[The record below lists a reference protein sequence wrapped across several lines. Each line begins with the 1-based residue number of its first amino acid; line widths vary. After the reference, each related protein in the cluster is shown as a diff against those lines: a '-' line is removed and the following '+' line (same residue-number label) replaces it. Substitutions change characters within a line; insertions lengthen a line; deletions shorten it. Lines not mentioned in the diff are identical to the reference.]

1 MANGCEALQ
10 TTNLE
15 EIVMCGIAGVR
26 KFGKAPITGE
36 EIVLLLC
43 SLEKR
48 GPHATG
54 IALMDSKG
62 ISVHK
67 APQPAWQYT
76 KSKDFEKFLNE
87 HLTEDTY
94 TALLHTRFATVGN
107 PDDNKNNHPMFD
119 GKNAIVHNGSI
130 RNSEWLFN
138 QGKFPKS
145 CETDS
150 DIVRALVA
158 NYGITAKGV
167 REMNKMQGSGAIAC
181 VSEEQPGVLLLA
193 RSGNPLVYG
202 FDKESDKL
210 YWASELQAIS
220 QASRPWYQYRG
231 AWVQDTKTKLAIGSM
246 PDNTAWIF
254 GDQKLEFH
262 SEFKVCTHF
271 TPPDYSASRGSYHG
285 KDVILQDGLRVSSL
299 TPRKRTRRKRRR
311 MIKKKKKTR
320 AWEKREKVRAS
331 RRGR

>member
-1 MANGCEALQ
+1 
-10 TTNLE
+10 
-15 EIVMCGIAGVR
+15 MCGIAGVR
-26 KFGKAPITGE
+26 RFGKAPITGE

-62 ISVHK
+62 VSVHK

-76 KSKDFEKFLNE
+76 KSKEFEKFLNE

-107 PDDNKNNHPMFD
+107 PEENKNNHPMFD
-119 GKNAIVHNGSI
+119 GKTAIVHNGSI
-130 RNSEWLFN
+130 RNSDWLFT
-138 QGKFPKS
+138 QGKFERT

-150 DIVRALVA
+150 DIVRAMVA
-158 NYGITAKGV
+158 AHGLTPKAV
-167 REMNKMQGSGAIAC
+167 REMNKMSGSGAIAC
-181 VSEEQPGVLLLA
+181 VSENQPGVLLLA

-220 QASRPWYQYRG
+220 QASRPWHLYRG
-231 AWVQDTKTKLAIGSM
+231 TWVQDNKTKLAIGSM

-254 GDQKLEFH
+254 GDQKLESH
-262 SEFKVCTHF
+262 SEFRVCTNF
-271 TPPDYSASRGSYHG
+271 SAPDYSQSRGSYHG
-285 KDVILQDGLRVSSL
+285 KMSAFKRQTKTVVIDTKKEEKKEKEVKGIEKGAVALCGSCGTNVRNSQGVPWSL
-299 TPRKRTRRKRRR
+299 ITCPQCQQPLL
-311 MIKKKKKTR
+311 
-320 AWEKREKVRAS
+320 AE
-331 RRGR
+331 